1 MENNKKLKLNIDD
14 LKIESFVTALDKDLS
29 KKLQGGLGISPA
41 GDHDHPTHT
50 IKTQDRLHV
59 CGTVQC

>member
-1 MENNKKLKLNIDD
+1 MENKKKLKLNIED

-29 KKLQGGLGISPA
+29 AKLQGGLGISPA
-41 GDHDHPTHT
+41 GEHDHPTHT

>member
-1 MENNKKLKLNIDD
+1 MENKKKMKLNIDD

-59 CGTVQC
+59 CNTVQC